1 MYKSFAMV
9 KFFEKATLFLD
20 RAPELWKANV
30 ELVELNRRVLWFIVL
45 RFGVVGILLVLAG
58 AKNIIIPHLG
68 VPAAG
73 ILIIAL
79 VLLLMN
85 IFYWFHYQWAVTYH
99 EPDVYL
105 PMLGVNVQVQ
115 IVLDFLI
122 LGYIVYE
129 CGGLES
135 PLIYF
140 FLFHNMLSCL
150 FFRKRISFIHTM
162 VSIVIILSIVSL
174 TYLDVVPQKHFIK
187 PEISD
192 ISVIPAKFAM
202 YYLAGVISIYL
213 ISWYLVS
220 TITESL
226 KVREREL
233 QEKIQEMIDL
243 AREKTRYMLVT
254 THELKAP
261 FAAIQSYVNVALD
274 GYAGEISDKLKEILW
289 KIHARCNML
298 TQMITDM
305 IQLSNITSL
314 KERPQEVL
322 MTRVDMAPL
331 IMNLLP
337 RFKEVAAKKKVSF
350 ETGDLQYQHHYLQAN
365 SEQLQILLNNLIS
378 NSISYCFPDTKID
391 MGIDEKPHSFI
402 LKIKDRGIGIKR
414 ENLEKVFLEHFRSE
428 KAVEINPNS
437 TGLGLTI
444 ARQIM
449 DIHHGRIW
457 IESEVGVGTTVFLE
471 FQKAGA

>member
-1 MYKSFAMV
+1 MV
-9 KFFEKATLFLD
+9 KFFEKAASFLD
-20 RAPELWKANV
+20 RAPELWKENV

-58 AKNIIIPHLG
+58 AKNIIIPHLS

-73 ILIIAL
+73 IFIIAF

-85 IFYWFHYQWAVTYH
+85 IFYWFHYQWAVAYH
-99 EPDVYL
+99 EPGVYL
-105 PMLGVNVQVQ
+105 PMLGMNVQVQ
-115 IVLDFLI
+115 IILDFLI

-150 FFRKRISFIHTM
+150 FFRKSISFLHTM
-162 VSIVIILSIVSL
+162 ISIAIILFIVSL
-174 TYLDVVPQKHFIK
+174 TYFDIIPQRHFIK
-187 PEISD
+187 PEISA
-192 ISVIPAKFAM
+192 ISVIPARLAV
-202 YYLAGVISIYL
+202 YYLAGVISIYI

-226 KVREREL
+226 KVREKQL
-233 QEKIQEMIDL
+233 QGKIQEMIDL

-261 FAAIQSYVNVALD
+261 FAAIQSYVNVVLD
-274 GYAGEISDKLKEILW
+274 GYAGELSDKLKEILW
-289 KIHARCNML
+289 KIHARCSML

-305 IQLSNITSL
+305 IQLANITSL
-314 KERPQEVL
+314 KERPQEIL
-322 MTRVDMAPL
+322 MARVDMAPL
-331 IMNLLP
+331 IMNFLP

-350 ETGDLQYQHHYLQAN
+350 QTGDLQYEHHYLQAN
-365 SEQLQILLNNLIS
+365 AEQLQILLNNIIS
-378 NSISYCFPDTKID
+378 NSLSYCFPETKIEIS
-391 MGIDEKPHSFI
+391 IDEKPQSFI
-402 LKIKDRGIGIKR
+402 LKIKDQGIGIKK

-449 DIHHGRIW
+449 DIHRGHIW
-457 IESEVGVGTTVFLE
+457 VESEEGVGTTVFLE
-471 FQKAGA
+471 FPKAVTG